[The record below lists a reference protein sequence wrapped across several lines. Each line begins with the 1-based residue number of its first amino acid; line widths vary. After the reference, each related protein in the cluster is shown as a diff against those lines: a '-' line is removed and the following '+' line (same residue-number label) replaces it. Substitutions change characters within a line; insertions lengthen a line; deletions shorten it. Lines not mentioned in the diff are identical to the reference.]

1 MQGFGG
7 QGVVLAGNCLVH
19 AAIFDGIYAQS
30 LPCYGP
36 ERRAGI
42 VTVFLRLSDKPIRKK
57 CAFVEADCAVLML
70 NSLFEAFIHNG
81 YLSADVG
88 GASPEG
94 KYIMRADDAVLRSMF
109 SAGGTGINTI
119 RLRKGG
125 IVVANT
131 KMKPEDFKKG
141 EAKNL
146 GLSKLALVDADTI
159 SDGIYG
165 KRAIPLV
172 NVPMLGAFA
181 KVVDKLSQESIISA
195 VKKLWPKEADLNVK
209 AFEMAYEATNVKELL
224 GV

>member
-19 AAIFDGIYAQS
+19 AAIFDGIYGQS

-57 CAFVEADCAVLML
+57 CAFMEADCAILML
-70 NSLFEAFIHNG
+70 HSLLEAFTRAG

-109 SAGGTGINTI
+109 SAGGTGISI
-119 RLRKGG
+119 IKLRKGG

-131 KMKPEDFKKG
+131 KMKPEDFKT
-141 EAKNL
+141 EALRNISI
-146 GLSKLALVDADTI
+146 SKLAVVDADNI
-159 SDGIYG
+159 SDHIYG

-181 KVVDKLSQESIISA
+181 KAVDKLSQDSIISA

-209 AFEMAYEATNVKELL
+209 AFKMAYEATKVKELL
-224 GV
+224 RV